1 MWRKTLADSTAG
13 RPGTER
19 EDGMARDNWWG
30 SVIWEEWEGGVRD
43 HIDKLMARRWVWHDD
58 ELNNP
63 RS

>member
-1 MWRKTLADSTAG
+1 MWMWRKTLADSTAG

-43 HIDKLMARRWVWHDD
+43 HIDKLMARR
-58 ELNNP
+58 
-63 RS
+63 